1 MQRQSARPSP
11 PSERAEDHSCD
22 CTLRGVRGWA
32 YTAYAERLGRCSG
45 YPREGSIVSYNEQVG
60 ERLRSIRRQ
69 RGFSLQDV
77 QRISEGEFKAAVLGA
92 YERGERSLSVPRLHR
107 LAGYYGVP
115 VVQLLPPDP
124 AAMVIDPDRETVT
137 IDLGRLGTLE
147 GPEGDM
153 IERFLSSIQMERQDF
168 NGKVLTVRH
177 DDLRLLSRLIG
188 ESDEFTDRIDEVR
201 ISLRP

>member
-1 MQRQSARPSP
+1 M
-11 PSERAEDHSCD
+11 
-22 CTLRGVRGWA
+22 
-32 YTAYAERLGRCSG
+32 
-45 YPREGSIVSYNEQVG
+45 SYNERVG

-77 QRISEGEFKAAVLGA
+77 QRVSEGEFKAAVLGA

-115 VVQLLPPDP
+115 VVQLLPPEP
-124 AAMVIDPDRETVT
+124 AAMVVDPERETVT
-137 IDLGRLGTLE
+137 IDLARLGELD

-153 IERFLSSIQMERQDF
+153 IERFLASIQMERQDF
-168 NGKVLTVRH
+168 NGKVLTVRS
-177 DDLRLLSRLIG
+177 DDLRQLTRMIG
-188 ESDEFTDRIDEVR
+188 ENEEFTNRIDEVR

>member
-1 MQRQSARPSP
+1 M
-11 PSERAEDHSCD
+11 
-22 CTLRGVRGWA
+22 
-32 YTAYAERLGRCSG
+32 
-45 YPREGSIVSYNEQVG
+45 SYNERVG

-77 QRISEGEFKAAVLGA
+77 QRVSEGEFKAAVLGA

-115 VVQLLPPDP
+115 VVQLLPPEP
-124 AAMVIDPDRETVT
+124 AAMVVDPERETVT
-137 IDLGRLGTLE
+137 IDLARLGELD

-153 IERFLSSIQMERQDF
+153 IERFLASIQMERQDF
-168 NGKVLTVRH
+168 NGKVLTVRR
-177 DDLRLLSRLIG
+177 DDLRQLTRMIG
-188 ESDEFTDRIDEVR
+188 ENEEFTNRIDEVR

>member
-1 MQRQSARPSP
+1 
-11 PSERAEDHSCD
+11 
-22 CTLRGVRGWA
+22 L
-32 YTAYAERLGRCSG
+32 
-45 YPREGSIVSYNEQVG
+45 IVSYNERVG

-77 QRISEGEFKAAVLGA
+77 QRVSEGEFKAAVLGA

-115 VVQLLPPDP
+115 VVQLLPPEP
-124 AAMVIDPDRETVT
+124 AAMVVDPERESVT
-137 IDLGRLGTLE
+137 IDLARLGDLD

-153 IERFLSSIQMERQDF
+153 IERFLASIQMERQDF
-168 NGKVLTVRH
+168 NGKVLTVRR
-177 DDLRLLSRLIG
+177 DDLQQLSRMIG
-188 ESDEFTDRIDEVR
+188 ENEEFTNRIDEVR

>member
-1 MQRQSARPSP
+1 
-11 PSERAEDHSCD
+11 
-22 CTLRGVRGWA
+22 LN
-32 YTAYAERLGRCSG
+32 
-45 YPREGSIVSYNEQVG
+45 VSYNERVG
-60 ERLRSIRRQ
+60 QRLRSIRRQ

-77 QRISEGEFKAAVLGA
+77 QRVSEGEFKAAVLGA

-115 VVQLLPPDP
+115 VVQLLPPEP
-124 AAMVIDPDRETVT
+124 SALVVDPDRDTVT
-137 IDLGRLGTLE
+137 IDLGLLGGLE

-168 NGKVLTVRH
+168 NGKVLTVRR

-188 ESDEFTDRIDEVR
+188 DDAGFTEQIDEVR
-201 ISLRP
+201 ISERP